1 MADLVITSTGSVFND
16 KREVPLHGF
25 RFLTQ
30 NGKVIVKGLVVENI
44 PGSDGGDEDSQLVE
58 CGDVLYLDKTTA
70 IAFATALDTC
80 ADTL

>member
-16 KREVPLHGF
+16 KREVPLYGF

-44 PGSDGGDEDSQLVE
+44 PGSDGGDEDTETVE